1 MRKKV
6 LIISSSLRNRS
17 NSEILAREAARGVKA
32 AGNEVK
38 YVSLKDK
45 EIRYCLGCMNC
56 IKSEQ

>member
-45 EIRYCLGCMNC
+45 
-56 IKSEQ
+56 